1 MAATKETL
9 AEGLVRLRH
18 ATGLSLR
25 QVEEQTG
32 IDRSILS
39 RLESGEKRQPSPGT
53 LTKLASTLGVTPGEL
68 FTLAGYTSSEADVLP
83 DIRPYLRSKYGHLS
97 KTAQDD
103 LAAFLERLESEEDT
117 KRAGGQRSK

>member
-9 AEGLVRLRH
+9 AEGLVRLRQ

>member
-9 AEGLVRLRH
+9 AEGLVRLRQ

-39 RLESGEKRQPSPGT
+39 RLESGEKRQPSPAT

-83 DIRPYLRSKYGHLS
+83 DIRPYLRTKYGHLTQ
-97 KTAQDD
+97 TAQDD

>member
-9 AEGLVRLRH
+9 AEGLVRLRQ

-39 RLESGEKRQPSPGT
+39 RLENGEKRQPSPAT

-83 DIRPYLRSKYGHLS
+83 DIRPYLRTKYGHLTQ
-97 KTAQDD
+97 TAQDD